1 MIETDQCMFG
11 AETRKGTGI
20 GGNLLFIR
28 HLRRRC
34 GHRFHAGRSRGQ
46 VQGVF
51 LSKATAT
58 YPSELCRV
66 LAGLHINAYAERI
79 RFASDFS
86 GPLDVPGYVGE
97 RGILRSGLVKL
108 SLVGPL
114 RDVWPESEAGCFLA
128 FAAEAGVT

>member
-1 MIETDQCMFG
+1 MLV
-11 AETRKGTGI
+11 R
-20 GGNLLFIR
+20 GGDSQ
-28 HLRRRC
+28 
-34 GHRFHAGRSRGQ
+34 GHRHWWEFIFYHAFKASLWAQVSYLAFTGQ

-51 LSKATAT
+51 LSKSTAT

-86 GPLDVPGYVGE
+86 GPLDVPECVGP

-108 SLVGPL
+108 PLVGPL

-128 FAAEAGVT
+128 FAAEAGVA

>member
-1 MIETDQCMFG
+1 MHVWGGDSQGHRHRWEFTLYQALKASLWAQVSCWAF
-11 AETRKGTGI
+11 TGTG
-20 GGNLLFIR
+20 
-28 HLRRRC
+28 
-34 GHRFHAGRSRGQ
+34 AGF
-46 VQGVF
+46 F

-79 RFASDFS
+79 RFASEFS

-108 SLVGPL
+108 PLVGPL
-114 RDVWPESEAGCFLA
+114 RDVWPESEAGCFFA
-128 FAAEAGVT
+128 FAAEAGVA